1 MTTNEFSNEFDIL
14 FNNISSNQAPGLDE
28 YEKSVFLTQAQEAVV
43 LDLYKGTLGNSFEE
57 TEETTRYLN
66 SLVRNYTYEN
76 SGTGKTVAIEIAE
89 ISELLFITYQS
100 AIIDVDDKDRD
111 VLVVPTTQDNL
122 YKDLRNPFRMPNKN
136 RILCT
141 SEGNDI
147 ILYSNFPIKSYS
159 MKYLKKPTPIILED
173 LPSELTVGG
182 LNEKTE
188 CELNPA
194 LHKAILLRAVQMAN
208 LSMGLT
214 ETGR

>member
-28 YEKSVFLTQAQEAVV
+28 YEKSVFLTQSQEAIV

-66 SLVRNYTYEN
+66 SLVRNYTYDN
-76 SGTGKTVAIEIAE
+76 SGTGKTVAIEIAR

-100 AIIDVDDKDRD
+100 AIISVDDEDRD

-147 ILYSNFPIKSYS
+147 ILYSNFPIRSYS

-173 LPSELTVGG
+173 LPSDLTVGG

>member
-14 FNNISSNQAPGLDE
+14 YNNISSNQAPGLDE
-28 YEKSVFLTQAQEAVV
+28 YEKSVFLTQAQEAIV
-43 LDLYKGTLGNSFEE
+43 LDIYNGTLGNSFEE
-57 TEETTRYLN
+57 TEETTRYLS

-76 SGTGKTVAIEIAE
+76 SGTGNTVAIEIAR

-100 AIIDVDDKDRD
+100 AIISVESKDRD

-122 YKDLRNPFRMPNKN
+122 FKDLRNPFRMPNKN
-136 RILCT
+136 RVLCT
-141 SEGNDI
+141 SEGNNI